1 MPEISEN
8 SHKISAAQLFCI
20 LLLMRVS
27 SELAYPS
34 KGGFGGSGLAAAL
47 TAEAVRFL
55 IALPVLIYACKG
67 GGFYAAVWRKNRFL
81 GWVAAVVKEKKI
93 DFLLAVGGGSVIDAT
108 KFIAVSVG
116 FEGDPWDI
124 LSKGGEIKNA
134 LPLGTVLTLAAT
146 GSEMNERSVISRVS
160 TCEKL
165 NFASPLVF
173 PKFSVLDPEVTYSLP
188 ARQVANGV
196 VDSFIHVVEQYLTY
210 PVNAKVQDAFSE
222 GLMRVIHE
230 EGLKVLDNPND
241 YDIRANLM
249 WAATNALNVWIGQGV
264 PQDWSS
270 HRMGYALTAQFGL
283 DHAQTLAI
291 LLPGVMTYMF
301 KEKQVKLARMGEVV
315 FGITDGTEEER
326 ARKAIVACEDF
337 FRRMGLKT
345 RLGECG
351 IAEKDLDALAAPVD
365 KQGWKLGE
373 HHNIDSRMA
382 REIMAL
388 RL

>member
-1 MPEISEN
+1 MG
-8 SHKISAAQLFCI
+8 A
-20 LLLMRVS
+20 
-27 SELAYPS
+27 
-34 KGGFGGSGLAAAL
+34 
-47 TAEAVRFL
+47 
-55 IALPVLIYACKG
+55 
-67 GGFYAAVWRKNRFL
+67 
-81 GWVAAVVKEKKI
+81 
-93 DFLLAVGGGSVIDAT
+93 
-108 KFIAVSVG
+108 
-116 FEGDPWDI
+116 
-124 LSKGGEIKNA
+124 
-134 LPLGTVLTLAAT
+134 VLTLSAT
-146 GSEMNERSVISRVS
+146 GSEMNERSVISRVE
-160 TCEKL
+160 TREKL

-173 PKFSVLDPEVTYSLP
+173 PKFAILDPEVTYSLP

-222 GLMRVIHE
+222 GLMKVIYE
-230 EGLKVLDNPND
+230 EGMKVLDHPND

-315 FGITDGTEEER
+315 FGITGGTEEER
-326 ARKAIVACEDF
+326 ARKTIAACEDF
-337 FRRMGLKT
+337 FRHMGLKT

-351 IAEKDLDALAAPVD
+351 IKESDLDALAAPVD
-365 KQGWKLGE
+365 KQGWHLGE
-373 HHNIDSRMA
+373 HHNIDSKVTRDILM
-382 REIMAL
+382 L